1 MVNKYSDVS
10 KKGLLINSDAVEQS
24 LDNIMKL
31 SSFDVL
37 FNPVGA
43 NLESLLFKPMTSQ
56 TEAEIYFA
64 LISAVE
70 KVDDRIIIDN
80 TKSSVKADY
89 DNNQYSVV
97 IRYRIKGLSESLYT
111 YNRNI
116 KVKFK
121 DIL

>member
-1 MVNKYSDVS
+1 
-10 KKGLLINSDAVEQS
+10 
-24 LDNIMKL
+24 
-31 SSFDVL
+31 
-37 FNPVGA
+37 
-43 NLESLLFKPMTSQ
+43 MTSQ